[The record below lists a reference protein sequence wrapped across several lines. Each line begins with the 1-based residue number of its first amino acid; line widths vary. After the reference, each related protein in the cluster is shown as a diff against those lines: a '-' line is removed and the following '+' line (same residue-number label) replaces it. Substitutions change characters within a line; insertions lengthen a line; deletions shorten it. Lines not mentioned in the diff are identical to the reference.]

1 MKNSIKQT
9 AKTICF
15 VFLALLFYTNNP
27 VLYSMEWPLE
37 SGIISRNFG
46 WNNQGQPNLGINFRA
61 SGNIEAVDHGELL
74 FKSEGYINASRL
86 PSPLGSWVAL
96 DHGEGIISVYS
107 RMSPDR
113 SHVPDNVR
121 NSSIIG
127 QAGSSGWSNENGL
140 YFSLYDRKERRWI
153 NPVMIITP
161 LPDPGA
167 PFIQAVRLRD
177 NQGRLHNLAQIRNIN
192 QGRYTILVESSRTF
206 TPAQNR
212 PALAPFRIISL
223 VNGTETGMLN
233 FETYSARDGV
243 LMVYRNGL
251 VPVDQIY
258 SPYPAYELGT
268 VNFSRG
274 QVTLE
279 IISQD
284 AGGNSRNS
292 IFRFMVE

>member
-1 MKNSIKQT
+1 MKNQIKI
-9 AKTICF
+9 ICI
-15 VFLALLFYTNNP
+15 LSALLIYSNNP
-27 VLYSMEWPLE
+27 LSYSMEWPLNT
-37 SGIISRNFG
+37 GTISRNFG

-61 SGNIEAVDHGELL
+61 SGNIEAVDNGELL
-74 FKSEGYINASRL
+74 FQSGGFLNTSRL
-86 PSPLGSWVAL
+86 PSPLGNWLAL

-107 RMSPDR
+107 RMSPDTGYI
-113 SHVPDNVR
+113 PDNVR

-167 PFIQAVRLRD
+167 PMIQAVRLRD
-177 NQGRLHNLAQIRNIN
+177 NQGRLHDLAQTRNIS
-192 QGRYTILVESSRTF
+192 QGRYTILVESARIF
-206 TPAQNR
+206 PGQNR
-212 PALAPFRIISL
+212 PPIAPFRIISL
-223 VNGTETGMLN
+223 ANGTETGLLN

-268 VNFSRG
+268 LNFSRG
-274 QVTLE
+274 QTVLE
-279 IISQD
+279 IITQD

-292 IFRFMVE
+292 VFRFMVE